1 MDAVRRQVLRLAG
14 TAAIA
19 AAARGASTQAPSP
32 LRIGFGMALTGGLA
46 VNGKPALLAMQIWQ
60 EDVNAKGGLLGRK
73 VEFVYFD
80 DQSNPA
86 SVPGLYAKLLDV
98 DKVDL
103 IVSGY
108 ATNMVA
114 PLMPT
119 AIERRLL
126 VLGLFSLASN
136 AEFHYPN
143 YFSMLPV
150 GPQPKLELSRGF
162 FEIAQ
167 AQEPKPRTVA
177 MISADA
183 EFSHRAAEGARE
195 NATAA
200 GLKIIYDR
208 TYPPSNVDF
217 GPILRGVQAANAN
230 IVYVASYPSDSVG
243 IVRAANEI
251 RLTAR
256 QFGGSLVGL
265 QSTTLRMQLGPLLN
279 GIVASDYWVPTP
291 ALMFPGIA
299 EFLAKYQARAAGAG
313 VDPLGYFIPPFAYAR
328 MQVLAQAIE
337 ATGSIDQGRLADY
350 LRRNV
355 LHTIVG
361 DFAFG
366 ADGEWS
372 KPRYL
377 FIQYRDIKDNSLEQF
392 RQAGTYVVLHP
403 REYNSGATAISYDKL
418 R

>member
-1 MDAVRRQVLRLAG
+1 MSTRRQVLRLAG

-19 AAARGASTQAPSP
+19 AAAPRASAQASP
-32 LRIGFGMALTGGLA
+32 LRIGFGMALTGALA

-60 EDVNAKGGLLGRK
+60 EEVNAKGGLLGRK
-73 VEFVYFD
+73 VELVYFD
-80 DQSNPA
+80 DQSNPS
-86 SVPGLYAKLLDV
+86 SVPGIYAKLLDV

-119 AIERRLL
+119 AIERGLM

-143 YFSMLPV
+143 YFSMLPA
-150 GPQPKLELSRGF
+150 GPQPKIELSRGF
-162 FEIAQ
+162 FEIAL
-167 AQEPKPRTVA
+167 AQEPKPGTVA

-195 NATAA
+195 NAKAA

-217 GPILRGVQAANAN
+217 GPVLRGVQAANAD
-230 IVYVASYPSDSVG
+230 IVYVASYPADSVG
-243 IVRAANEI
+243 IVRAAHEL
-251 RLTAR
+251 RLTAK

-328 MQVLAQAIE
+328 MQVLAQAVE
-337 ATGSIDQGRLADY
+337 ATGSLDQAKLAAY
-350 LRRNV
+350 LRANAVR
-355 LHTIVG
+355 TIVG
-361 DFAFG
+361 NFAFG
-366 ADGEWS
+366 RDGEWI

-377 FIQYRDIKDNSLEQF
+377 FIQYRGIKDNSLEQF
-392 RQAGTYVVLHP
+392 RQAATYVVLHP
-403 REYNSGATAISYDKL
+403 QEYSSGATAIPYDKA